1 MNTNE
6 KCPWDT
12 APYTIEAMAN
22 SILQQHIWETEN
34 DRKAPIEWHIILTSQ
49 AFQDIMVRVIILEQ
63 RVKAINEQMGRA

>member
-6 KCPWDT
+6 KCPWEIR
-12 APYTIEAMAN
+12 PNTIEAMAN

-34 DRKAPIEWHIILTSQ
+34 GKKAPLEWCLIPTSHL
-49 AFQDIMVRVIILEQ
+49 FQDLMLRVIILEQ